1 MPARPIGSATLSFG
15 LVSVPVQ
22 LFSTAESTAGVT
34 FNWLHK
40 SCGSR
45 LKQQYMCPKDNVK
58 VERDDMVKGYE
69 FSKGQY
75 VLFTPDELKAMGEES
90 TGAVD
95 IAEFVP
101 AEQVDRL
108 WLDRAYFLGPDKGG
122 ERAYKLL
129 AEALKSTK
137 RAALGQYAARG
148 KQYLILVRPLGGGL
162 VMEQLHYADEIRDIS
177 EVPIPEGEVKPAE
190 LQLAVQLIQQAASE
204 EFRPKA
210 YEDNVKKR
218 MLDSIQRKV
227 EGQEITAEPAAAP
240 ETQIIDLMEALK
252 ASLAKGSAGA
262 APAAGEAEAESAD
275 ERKPAKRA
283 PRLKLEKPAEA
294 PKRKRK
300 VS

>member
-22 LFSTAESTAGVT
+22 LFSTAESEAGVT

-58 VERDDMVKGYE
+58 VERDEMVKGYE

-75 VLFTPDELKAMGEES
+75 VLFTPDELKAMGQEKTES
-90 TGAVD
+90 VE

-108 WLDRAYFLGPDKGG
+108 WLDHAYFLGPDKGG

-129 AEALKSTK
+129 AEALKATK

-148 KQYLILVRPLGGGL
+148 KQYLVMVRPLGQGL
-162 VMEQLHYADEIRDIS
+162 VMEQLHYADEIRDIAD
-177 EVPIPEGEVKPAE
+177 VPIPEGEVKQAE
-190 LQLAVQLIQQAASE
+190 LALAMQIVEQGATDTFQ
-204 EFRPKA
+204 PKK
-210 YEDNVKKR
+210 YEDHVKQR
-218 MLDSIQRKV
+218 MLESIQRKV

-252 ASLAKGSAGA
+252 ASLAKGTGGGA
-262 APAAGEAEAESAD
+262 ASEAAEAEGH
-275 ERKPAKRA
+275 EPAKRA
-283 PRLKLEKPAEA
+283 ARLKLEKPAEA

>member
-22 LFSTAESTAGVT
+22 LFSTAESEAGVT

-40 SCGSR
+40 TCGSR
-45 LKQQYMCPKDNVK
+45 LKQQYMCPKDGVK

-75 VLFTPDELKAMGEES
+75 VLFTPDELKTLEEKS

-108 WLDRAYFLGPDKGG
+108 WLDKAYFLGPDKGG

-137 RAALGQYAARG
+137 RAALGQFASRG
-148 KQYLILVRPLGGGL
+148 KQYLILVRPLGSGL
-162 VMEQLHYADEIRDIS
+162 VMEQLHYADEIRDIAD
-177 EVPIPEGEVKPAE
+177 VPIPEGEVKPAE
-190 LQLAVQLIQQAASE
+190 LQLAVQLIEQGASDA
-204 EFRPKA
+204 FQPKK
-210 YEDNVKKR
+210 YDDNVKKR

-227 EGQEITAEPAAAP
+227 EGQEITSEPAAAP

-252 ASLAKGSAGA
+252 ASLAKGVAGGA
-262 APAAGEAEAESAD
+262 RDEAAEAE

>member
-22 LFSTAESTAGVT
+22 LFSTAESSAGVT

-75 VLFTPDELKAMGEES
+75 VLFTPDELKTLEEKS

-108 WLDRAYFLGPDKGG
+108 WLDKAYFLGPDKGG

-137 RAALGQYAARG
+137 RAALGQFASRG
-148 KQYLILVRPLGGGL
+148 KQYLILVRPLGSGL
-162 VMEQLHYADEIRDIS
+162 VMEQLHYADEIRDIAD
-177 EVPIPEGEVKPAE
+177 VPIPEGEVKPAE
-190 LQLAVQLIQQAASE
+190 LQLAVQLIEQGASDA
-204 EFRPKA
+204 FQPKK
-210 YEDNVKKR
+210 YDDNVKKR

-227 EGQEITAEPAAAP
+227 EGQEITSEPAAAP

-252 ASLAKGSAGA
+252 ASLAKGVAGGA
-262 APAAGEAEAESAD
+262 RDEAAEAE

>member
-22 LFSTAESTAGVT
+22 LFSTAESQAGVT

-40 SCGSR
+40 TCGSR
-45 LKQQYMCPKDNVK
+45 LKQQYRCPKDGVK

-75 VLFTPDELKAMGEES
+75 VLFTPDELKTLEEKS

-108 WLDRAYFLGPDKGG
+108 WLDKAYFLGPDKGG

-137 RAALGQYAARG
+137 RAALGQFASRG
-148 KQYLILVRPLGGGL
+148 KQYLILVRPLGSGL
-162 VMEQLHYADEIRDIS
+162 VMEQLHYADEIRDIAD
-177 EVPIPEGEVKPAE
+177 VPIPEGEVKPAE
-190 LQLAVQLIQQAASE
+190 LQLAVQLIEQGASDA
-204 EFRPKA
+204 FQPKK
-210 YEDNVKKR
+210 YDDNVKKR

-227 EGQEITAEPAAAP
+227 EGQEITSEPAAAP

-252 ASLAKGSAGA
+252 ASLAKGVAGGA
-262 APAAGEAEAESAD
+262 RDEAAEAE

>member
-22 LFSTAESTAGVT
+22 LFSTAESQAGVT

-40 SCGSR
+40 TCGSR
-45 LKQQYMCPKDNVK
+45 LKQQYMCPKDGVK

-75 VLFTPDELKAMGEES
+75 VLFTPDELKTLEEKS

-108 WLDRAYFLGPDKGG
+108 WLDKAYFLGPDKGG

-137 RAALGQYAARG
+137 RAALGQFASRG
-148 KQYLILVRPLGGGL
+148 KQYLILVRPLGSGL
-162 VMEQLHYADEIRDIS
+162 VMEQLHYADEIRDIAD
-177 EVPIPEGEVKPAE
+177 VPIPEGEVKPAE
-190 LQLAVQLIQQAASE
+190 LQLAVQLIEQGASDA
-204 EFRPKA
+204 FQPKK
-210 YEDNVKKR
+210 YDDNVKKR

-227 EGQEITAEPAAAP
+227 EGQEITSEPAAAP

-252 ASLAKGSAGA
+252 ASLAKGVAGGA
-262 APAAGEAEAESAD
+262 RDEAAEAE

>member
-22 LFSTAESTAGVT
+22 LFSTAESSAGVT

-95 IAEFVP
+95 IGEFVP

-129 AEALKSTK
+129 AEALKATK

-148 KQYLILVRPLGGGL
+148 KQYLILVRPLGAGL
-162 VMEQLHYADEIRDIS
+162 VMEQLHYADEIRDIA

-252 ASLAKGSAGA
+252 ASLAKSGGSAA
-262 APAAGEAEAESAD
+262 AKDEAAETE

-283 PRLKLEKPAEA
+283 PRLKLEKPAESV
-294 PKRKRK
+294 KRKRK